1 MEWKWS
7 DQFKPRQ
14 TETEDTLYVYKF
26 ETNGEESVVRKIKL
40 KPVRNRLSL
49 LILSKI
55 KNNFKTQ
62 R

>member
-1 MEWKWS
+1 M
-7 DQFKPRQ
+7 FIN
-14 TETEDTLYVYKF
+14 L

-55 KNNFKTQ
+55 KNNFKINDRRRAIWMVHQ
-62 R
+62 